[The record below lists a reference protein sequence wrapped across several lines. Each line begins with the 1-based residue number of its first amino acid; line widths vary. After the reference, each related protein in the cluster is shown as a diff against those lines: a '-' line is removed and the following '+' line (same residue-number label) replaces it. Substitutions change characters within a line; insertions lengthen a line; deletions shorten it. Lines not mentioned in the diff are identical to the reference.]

1 VIAVDS
7 LRALYLA
14 SVTLH
19 ILAAALWAG
28 GTLFLVFVIVP
39 LLRTPELRDRAVA
52 LVAALGERF
61 RTVGWACLLVLIVTG
76 FFNAAYRAQSAGA
89 LLDPA
94 WWSTPFGRLLA
105 EKLGVV
111 IVILLLS
118 AIHDFAIGP
127 RASALLAAEPGS
139 PRALRWQHAARWMGR
154 INLLLAL
161 AVIAMAVALAR
172 GGW

>member
-1 VIAVDS
+1 VDS

-19 ILAAALWAG
+19 LLAAALWAG
-28 GTLFLVFVIVP
+28 GMLFLVFVIVP

-61 RTVGWACLLVLIVTG
+61 RTVGWACLAVLVVTG
-76 FFNAAYRAQSAGA
+76 TLNAAYRAQSFGALAGA
-89 LLDPA
+89 A

-105 EKLGVV
+105 TKLALVGVIFV
-111 IVILLLS
+111 LS

-127 RASALLAAEPGS
+127 RASALLAAAPGS

-154 INLLLAL
+154 INLVLAI
-161 AVIAMAVALAR
+161 AVIVMAVALAR

>member
-1 VIAVDS
+1 MDP
-7 LRALYLA
+7 LRTLYLA

-19 ILAAALWAG
+19 VLTAALWAG
-28 GTLFLVFVIVP
+28 GMLFLVFVIVP
-39 LLRTPELRDRAVA
+39 LLRTPALRDRAVA
-52 LVAALGERF
+52 LVAALGLRF
-61 RTVGWACLLVLIVTG
+61 RNVGWASFLVLIVTG
-76 FFNAAYRAQSAGA
+76 TINAAYRAQSAGA

-111 IVILLLS
+111 TLILVLS
-118 AIHDFAIGP
+118 AIHDFHVGP
-127 RASALLAAEPGS
+127 RASALLEAEPGA
-139 PRALRWQHAARWMGR
+139 PRTLRWQHAARWMGR
-154 INLLLAL
+154 INLLLAV

>member
-1 VIAVDS
+1 MDA
-7 LRALYLA
+7 LRTLYLA

-19 ILAAALWAG
+19 ILTAALWAG
-28 GTLFLVFVIVP
+28 GMLFLVFVIVP
-39 LLRTPELRDRAVA
+39 LLRTPALRDRAVA
-52 LVAALGERF
+52 LVAALGLRF
-61 RTVGWACLLVLIVTG
+61 RNVGWASFLVLIVTG
-76 FFNAAYRAQSAGA
+76 TINAAYRAQSAGA

-111 IVILLLS
+111 TVILLLS
-118 AIHDFAIGP
+118 AIHDFHVGP
-127 RASALLAAEPGS
+127 RASALLEAEPGT
-139 PRALRWQHAARWMGR
+139 PRTLRWQHAARWMGR
-154 INLLLAL
+154 INLLLAV